1 MPARF
6 TLPAAVPGDRPPS
19 VPRRSAR
26 SCAAVPHRCLS
37 RAKTALSRS
46 RIFVAVVYRCLSR
59 AEAAVSRSGIFVAV
73 VYRCLSRAE
82 AAVSHSGIFVAVP
95 HRCLSRAETALSHSR
110 IFVAVPHRCL
120 SRAETAVSHSGI
132 FVAVVY
138 RCLSRAETALS
149 HSRVPA
155 AVVYRCLSCVEAAVR
170 HNWWAG
176 LGWALRRV
184 CGFLERFR
192 AGSDCEPYLG
202 GVIEGFKG
210 APDTAGRASA
220 ARWAVGR
227 AAGGGVVWIEGDGTE
242 TDQRYQCSQGERVK
256 ICSGAAEQPE

>member
-1 MPARF
+1 
-6 TLPAAVPGDRPPS
+6 
-19 VPRRSAR
+19 
-26 SCAAVPHRCLS
+26 VPHRCLS
-37 RAKTALSRS
+37 RAKTALSHS

-59 AEAAVSRSGIFVAV
+59 AEAA
-73 VYRCLSRAE
+73 
-82 AAVSHSGIFVAVP
+82 
-95 HRCLSRAETALSHSR
+95 LSHSR
-110 IFVAVPHRCL
+110 
-120 SRAETAVSHSGI
+120 I

-138 RCLSRAETALS
+138 RCLSRAETAVRC
-149 HSRVPA
+149 SRVPA
-155 AVVYRCLSCVEAAVR
+155 AVVYRCLGRVEAAVR
-170 HNWWAG
+170 HSRWGG

-192 AGSDCEPYLG
+192 VGSDCEPYLG

-227 AAGGGVVWIEGDGTE
+227 AADGGVVWIEGGRTE